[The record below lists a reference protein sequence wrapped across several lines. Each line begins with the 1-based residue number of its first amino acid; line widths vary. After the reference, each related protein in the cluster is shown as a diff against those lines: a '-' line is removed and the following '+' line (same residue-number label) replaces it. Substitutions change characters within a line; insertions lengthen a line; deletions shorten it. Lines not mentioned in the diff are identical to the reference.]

1 MIFAAIKHKHLSLN
15 NCYNRTR
22 IALWLITLEIQLD
35 KWSKVCRK
43 KLVETSLESSTW
55 IMFFLKTGFCVFRQ
69 VASGNLN
76 VA

>member
-1 MIFAAIKHKHLSLN
+1 MA
-15 NCYNRTR
+15 
-22 IALWLITLEIQLD
+22 LEIKLD
-35 KWSKVCRK
+35 KWSFVCRK

-55 IMFFLKTGFCVFRQ
+55 IIFFFLKTGFCGFRQ